1 MVITELCFLNNWS
14 QKLMSS
20 CHMYMKKK
28 LTEHAKFPGGS
39 EQKINKKSKAE
50 ACQKWYKVWNLAFV
64 FGTPFS
70 TVNETRTFSS
80 ETNVGSPDPER
91 PCFSVFEASFFFFLR
106 FRVNRVQRFAVSYS
120 VVLLFQGKKYQ
131 ENIVST
137 KSRASSC
144 DTFWYFSVSK

>member
-1 MVITELCFLNNWS
+1 M
-14 QKLMSS
+14 
-20 CHMYMKKK
+20 
-28 LTEHAKFPGGS
+28 
-39 EQKINKKSKAE
+39 
-50 ACQKWYKVWNLAFV
+50 
-64 FGTPFS
+64 
-70 TVNETRTFSS
+70 NETRTFSS

-137 KSRASSC
+137 KSREKKLGDARFDQREKLRVIQNLIPSISLGSPAS
-144 DTFWYFSVSK
+144 F